1 MKVLVL
7 KRFDWLV
14 CLSARFGDKKEK
26 TLIFNSEDSFW

>member
-14 CLSARFGDKKEK
+14 CLSARFEDKKK
-26 TLIFNSEDSFW
+26 RKDFNL